1 VSIGALDKMSEDEFE
16 WIGTSFQAYFHKIN
30 PSANP
35 MKHKFENTMLELNGK
50 KKFHG
55 LLIKRKKGGNK

>member
-1 VSIGALDKMSEDEFE
+1 MSEDEFE
-16 WIGTSFQAYFHKIN
+16 WIGTSFQAYFNTIN

-35 MKHKFENTMLELNGK
+35 MKHKFDSKRLKLNGIL
-50 KKFHG
+50 KFHG